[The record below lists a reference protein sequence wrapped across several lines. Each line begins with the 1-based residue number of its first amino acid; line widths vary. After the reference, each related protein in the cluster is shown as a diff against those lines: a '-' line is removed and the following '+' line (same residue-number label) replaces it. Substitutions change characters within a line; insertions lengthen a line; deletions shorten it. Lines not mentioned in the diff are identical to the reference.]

1 MKNWEDIVKDKLE
14 GYESPLPEGSLA
26 EFRARRDAAGS
37 AAAKRS
43 PLLWIVPTAVA
54 AGLAAILFLR
64 QPGEP
69 ENGAPTIQQPT
80 TTVAVVTNS
89 VEVVETA
96 SAQPLIAQAVAP
108 KAIRQPAVQQQEAEA
123 AIEAIEESEAVIE
136 SREEIGAAQAT
147 EGVDSAEQTVQTAQT
162 TQTEQ
167 SGRTTIST
175 TSPFIPDVTTS
186 RHVNMKVGPAVGV
199 VAGGGLVAAVAGP
212 VLTHINDIRLS
223 NALVPQ
229 GVGSMRQAHDGYIN
243 GDVSNSGS
251 AATSS
256 DPGNNP
262 GLTPGTDPKQ
272 GTEISPTADLPEYPL
287 YSGAPP
293 SHYFPFRTG
302 LSLGIPVTERLKLT
316 TGFDYSLY
324 RSSYYTFPKAVK
336 YTQRVQYLGIPLRLD
351 WTLASNRW
359 LDVYIGGGFEP
370 DVCISATYA
379 DKRIDGDKLSF
390 SLLAAGGVQFNIT
403 KWLGLYVE
411 PELSWTA
418 PSKNRK
424 LETYRTVY
432 PVMFSVSTGLRFN
445 L

>member
-123 AIEAIEESEAVIE
+123 AIEAIEETEAVTE
-136 SREEIGAAQAT
+136 SSEEIGATQTT
-147 EGVDSAEQTVQTAQT
+147 EGADSAEQTVQTAQT
-162 TQTEQ
+162 NQTDQ
-167 SGRTTIST
+167 GGKTTIST
-175 TSPFIPDVTTS
+175 TSPFIPEVTTS
-186 RHVNMKVGPAVGV
+186 KHINMKVGPAVGV
-199 VAGGGLVAAVAGP
+199 VAAQSIGGP

-223 NALVPQ
+223 NAFVPQ
-229 GVGSMRQAHDGYIN
+229 GVGSMRQAHAGYVN
-243 GDVSNSGS
+243 GDVQINGPSALNSEDD
-251 AATSS
+251 T
-256 DPGNNP
+256 NP
-262 GLTPGTDPKQ
+262 GLIPGTEPKH

-293 SHYFPFRTG
+293 SHYIPFRTG
-302 LSLGIPVTERLKLT
+302 LSLGIPVAERLKLT

-324 RSSYYTFPKAVK
+324 RSSYYTFPKAAK